1 MDFTTF
7 VATQAWLQ
15 PLPAAEQ
22 DHQARSKRPRQAHLS
37 CRASF
42 HVSLQEQQGQPEQWL
57 GAKAPDAVFIRLQHG
72 GGVIT
77 STIDADVSLIQQ
89 QRSEEADGGQ
99 SSSTIVIK
107 WCGSSCRVSSATVFK
122 VSADRQQKLLM
133 VQGLHPQL
141 KSVARITS
149 VV

>member
-1 MDFTTF
+1 MNFTTF

-22 DHQARSKRPRQAHLS
+22 EKQASSKRPRQTRLS

-42 HVSLQEQQGQPEQWL
+42 HVSLQEQQGQPGQWL
-57 GAKAPDAVFIRLQHG
+57 GAKASDAVFIRLQHG

-77 STIDADVSLIQQ
+77 STVDADVSWIQQ

-107 WCGSSCRVSSATVFK
+107 WCGSSCSVSSAAV
-122 VSADRQQKLLM
+122 VRVSASADRQQKLQI

-141 KSVARITS
+141 K
-149 VV
+149 